1 MFCKIKEDAKAVFSE
16 LIEKANLK
24 SGSIVVI
31 GCSTSE
37 ITGDTIGTHSSMD
50 IANALYDGF
59 FDMLSLGDDIKHDPS
74 RVASNII
81 TGIGFLGAGMIL
93 VNKRSIT
100 GLTTAAGIWTTAG
113 IGMAMGAGMYVV
125 GAAATV
131 IILFAQFVLH
141 SGQRIFKEPQIRK
154 ISVYGVSEEGYQEK
168 AKDILLG
175 LGVTP
180 LDISVSKKGGIY
192 DYSFISEMPLVFSEE
207 EIVSSFAYD
216 AKISAGGE

>member
-1 MFCKIKEDAKAVFSE
+1 MTHIYILRMLVACVCGFLIGFERKNRSKKAGVRTHVVVACGAA
-16 LIEKANLK
+16 LVM
-24 SGSIVVI
+24 IV
-31 GCSTSE
+31 SK
-37 ITGDTIGTHSSMD
+37 
-50 IANALYDGF
+50 YGF
-59 FDMLSLGDDIKHDPS
+59 FDMLSLGEDIKHDPS

-113 IGMAMGAGMYVV
+113 IGMAMGSGMYIV

-131 IILFAQFVLH
+131 IILFAQLVLH

-154 ISVYGVSEEGYQEK
+154 ISIYGVCEEGYQEK
-168 AKDILLG
+168 AKDILMG
-175 LGVTP
+175 LGITP
-180 LDISVSKKGGIY
+180 LDISVNKKSGIY

-207 EIVSSFAYD
+207 EVVSSFAYD

>member
-1 MFCKIKEDAKAVFSE
+1 MTHIYILRMIAACVCGFFIGFERKNRSKKAGVRTHVVVACGAA
-16 LIEKANLK
+16 LVM
-24 SGSIVVI
+24 IV
-31 GCSTSE
+31 SK
-37 ITGDTIGTHSSMD
+37 
-50 IANALYDGF
+50 YGF

-113 IGMAMGAGMYVV
+113 IGMAMGAGMYVI
-125 GAAATV
+125 GASATV
-131 IILFAQFVLH
+131 IILFAQLVLH

-168 AKDILLG
+168 AKDILMG

-180 LDISVSKKGGIY
+180 LDISVSKKDGIY